1 MGVEDLTFSQSSV
14 AINDPLV
21 VGGTNVTVRVTNSG
35 DDSLAGLG
43 VYISPSTFSGP
54 FSSMPEG
61 TPVNDYMH
69 VLSLGD
75 SGTTGGLYIVQT
87 QQIPASPVVVG
98 QYIRSGYGD
107 KMADRALVV
116 PDLDS
121 GESVDIT
128 IKVETPPSAPARVLY
143 FDLRVE

>member
-14 AINDPLV
+14 LINDPLV
-21 VGGTNVTVRVTNSG
+21 VGGTNVTITVSNSG
-35 DDSLAGLG
+35 DDSLTGLG
-43 VYISPSTFSGP
+43 IYIVPSVFNGP
-54 FSSMPEG
+54 FSLMPEG
-61 TPVNDYMH
+61 TPENDYMH
-69 VLSLGD
+69 ILSLGD
-75 SGTTGGLYIVQT
+75 SGVTGGLYIVETEQ
-87 QQIPASPVVVG
+87 PPLLPSAVG

-107 KMADRALVV
+107 KLSNKALVV

-128 IKVETPPSAPARVLY
+128 IKVETPLSAPARVLY